1 MANNLVYRGM
11 KNFWSLFICNSAFLL
26 GNSLFIFSF
35 LFVKLYSVGMIFYVI
50 SAVLFFPNLLTLFD
64 LVRAVLIKKEEKLFK
79 KYFFLL
85 KKNVI
90 TGLKLSIPYLSL
102 IALCLINLVFLG
114 KNGLNGFSPFF
125 LVLLIL
131 IALHLMIVATIK
143 AELVISS
150 VDAAKLGL
158 YLISKHGIRSLVG
171 VMILFFTFMSIQ
183 LGLQYFFFFGF
194 VFFAVGPTYLYQEPL
209 KKVVIKLSGEEKSQ
223 ELMRQLM

>member
-11 KNFWSLFICNSAFLL
+11 KNFWSLFICNLAFLL

-35 LFVKLYSVGMIFYVI
+35 LFVKFYSVGMIFYVI
-50 SAVLFFPNLLTLFD
+50 SAILFFPNLLTLFE

-79 KYFFLL
+79 KYFHLL
-85 KKNVI
+85 KKNTI

-102 IALCLINLVFLG
+102 IALCLINLNFLG

-131 IALHLMIVATIK
+131 IALHLMIVVTIK
-143 AELVISS
+143 AELIISS
-150 VDAAKLGL
+150 IDAAKLGL
-158 YLISKHGIRSLVG
+158 YLISKYGIRSLVG
-171 VMILFFTFMSIQ
+171 VMILFFTLMSIQ
-183 LGLQYFFFFGF
+183 LGMQYFFLFGAA
-194 VFFAVGPTYLYQEPL
+194 FFAAGSTYLYQDPL
-209 KKVVIKLSGEEKSQ
+209 KKVVAKLSGEDKNQ